1 MRLSSLRAEHR
12 GQLSELL
19 IATDAFS
26 SEEVEVAL
34 ELFDTTYGDEGGRP
48 ERSEGPAL
56 ADSEGPAFANDEMAD
71 YAFLGAFD
79 DGDQLLGYACFGPT
93 PSTDGTWDLYW
104 LAVHPAAQGRGAGRA
119 LVRAVEQLLVARQG
133 RLLAVE
139 TSSRES
145 YAHSREFYARCGYT
159 EAARVRDFYA
169 PADDR
174 IILTTR
180 LMARPVGVAT
190 R

>member
-1 MRLSSLRAEHR
+1 MRLSSLRPGHR
-12 GQLSELL
+12 GQVSELL
-19 IATDAFS
+19 IATAAFS

-34 ELFDTTYGDEGGRP
+34 ELFDATYPRRRP
-48 ERSEGPAL
+48 ERK
-56 ADSEGPAFANDEMAD
+56 EGPAFANDEMAD
-71 YAFLGAFD
+71 YEFLGAFD

-104 LAVHPAAQGRGAGRA
+104 LAVHPAAQGRGAGHA
-119 LVRAVEQLLVARQG
+119 LVREVEQLLVARQG

>member
-1 MRLSSLRAEHR
+1 
-12 GQLSELL
+12 
-19 IATDAFS
+19 
-26 SEEVEVAL
+26 
-34 ELFDTTYGDEGGRP
+34 
-48 ERSEGPAL
+48 
-56 ADSEGPAFANDEMAD
+56 MAD
-71 YAFLGAFD
+71 YEFLGAFD
-79 DGDQLLGYACFGPT
+79 VGDQLLGYACFGPT

-119 LVRAVEQLLVARQG
+119 LVREVEQILVARQG

-159 EAARVRDFYA
+159 EAARVRDFYG

>member
-1 MRLSSLRAEHR
+1 MRLSSLHAEHR
-12 GQLSELL
+12 SRVSALL
-19 IATDAFS
+19 VATAAFS
-26 SEEVEVAL
+26 REEVEVAL
-34 ELFDTTYGDEGGRP
+34 DLFDATFDADDTRCRP
-48 ERSEGPAL
+48 ERK
-56 ADSEGPAFANDEMAD
+56 EGPAFAAD
-71 YAFLGAFD
+71 DSVDYEFVGAFD
-79 DGDQLLGYACFGPT
+79 DGHLLLGYACFGPT
-93 PSTDGTWDLYW
+93 PSSDGTYDLYW
-104 LAVHPAAQGRGAGRA
+104 LAVHPEAQGRGVGRA
-119 LVRAVEQLLVARQG
+119 LVREVERLLVARQA

-145 YAHSREFYARCGYT
+145 YARSREFYARCGYT

>member
-1 MRLSSLRAEHR
+1 MRLSCLRPVDRER
-12 GQLSELL
+12 VSELL
-19 IATDAFS
+19 ITTAAFS
-26 SEEVEVAL
+26 SEEVAVAL
-34 ELFDTTYGDEGGRP
+34 ELFDATYPRCRP
-48 ERSEGPAL
+48 ERSEGPA
-56 ADSEGPAFANDEMAD
+56 FAVDEPAD
-71 YAFLGAFD
+71 YEFLGAFD
-79 DGDQLLGYACFGPT
+79 DDSLLLGYACFGPT

-104 LAVHPAAQGRGAGRA
+104 LAVDPAAQGRGAGRA
-119 LVRAVEQLLVARQG
+119 LVREVERLLVARQA

-159 EAARVRDFYA
+159 EVARVPDFYA

-180 LMARPVGVAT
+180 LMARAVGVAT